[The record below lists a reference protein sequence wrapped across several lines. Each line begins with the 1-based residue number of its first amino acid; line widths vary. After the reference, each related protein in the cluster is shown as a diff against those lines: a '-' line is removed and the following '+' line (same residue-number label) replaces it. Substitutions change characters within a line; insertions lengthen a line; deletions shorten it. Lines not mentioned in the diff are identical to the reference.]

1 MPKTD
6 AFVNMR
12 SIRHWFVL
20 CLFVIAGLCQA
31 ADWPTYQHDYAR
43 SGVARESL
51 ITPFT
56 DGWVHR
62 SRHAPR
68 PAWRGEAKWD
78 GYNKVYDMKSRQIFD
93 YAYHTVIASGLLYYG
108 SSADDKVYCL
118 DAETGKIQWV
128 FFTEGP
134 VRLAPTISENRVYVG
149 SDDGHAY
156 CIDAKQ
162 GSLIWKTRLGP
173 KDYRIPGNA
182 RLISRWPLRTGIVV
196 IGDTAYCAAGM
207 FPSEGVLITA
217 LDARDGKIK
226 WQKKQNDLPAQ
237 GYMLASHTRLYV
249 PAGRN
254 NPVVISR
261 ADGKRIR
268 VVSGQGGTYA
278 LLTGDNL
285 VFGPGKT
292 GTLGFV
298 ESNQSDQLASFKG
311 NHMIVTPQRSFL
323 QSDTDL
329 SALDRARYLE
339 LARERRTLK
348 KNQEKLGKA
357 IKNATNGSER
367 SKLLAEAAQLGL
379 KIDEVQTGMQDCF
392 AWRVASSQPLSMVL
406 AGQTLITGGH
416 NEVAAYHAKD
426 GRQLWRG
433 AANGDVF
440 GLAVAQGRLYAST
453 GRGVIHCFKA
463 KGFGKLFNDVT
474 TKKK

>member
-1 MPKTD
+1 MISP
-6 AFVNMR
+6 
-12 SIRHWFVL
+12 RHFPAI
-20 CLFVIAGLCQA
+20 CLFGLIALGQA

-43 SGVARESL
+43 TGVARESL
-51 ITPFT
+51 LAPFT

-78 GYNKVYDMKSRQIFD
+78 GWNKVYDLKSRQIFD
-93 YAYHTVIASGLLYYG
+93 YAYHPVIADGLLYYG
-108 SSADDKVYCL
+108 SSADDKIYCL
-118 DAETGKIQWV
+118 DAATGEQRWT

-134 VRLAPTISENRVYVG
+134 VRLAPTFAEGRVFVG

-156 CIDAKQ
+156 CLDAKS
-162 GSLIWKTRLGP
+162 GTLIWKTQLGP
-173 KDYRIPGNA
+173 RDYRIPGNS
-182 RLISRWPLRTGIVV
+182 RIISRWPLRTGIVV
-196 IGDTAYCAAGM
+196 IGDLAYCAAGM

-217 LDARDGKIK
+217 IEADTGKIK
-226 WQKKQNDLPAQ
+226 WQQKQTDLPAQ

-254 NPVVISR
+254 NPVVLNR

-298 ESNQSDQLASFKG
+298 ESNQSDQLATFKG
-311 NHMIVTPQRSFL
+311 NHMIVTPSRSFL

-329 SALDRARYLE
+329 SALDRSRYLD
-339 LARERRTLK
+339 LARKRRPLKSRLGKLQDELK
-348 KNQEKLGKA
+348 KVKAGERQRQILKEAGKLGK
-357 IKNATNGSER
+357 
-367 SKLLAEAAQLGL
+367 QL
-379 KIDEVQTGMQDCF
+379 DEVQSAMQECF
-392 AWRVASSQPLSMVL
+392 AWRVPSSQPLSMVL

-416 NEVAAYHAKD
+416 NEVAAYSAKD
-426 GRQLWRG
+426 GSQLWRVRADG
-433 AANGDVF
+433 EVF
-440 GLAVAQGRLYAST
+440 GLAVADGRLYTST
-453 GRGVIHCFKA
+453 SKGVIHCYVA
-463 KGFGKLFNDVT
+463 RRLGK
-474 TKKK
+474 

>member
-1 MPKTD
+1 MISP
-6 AFVNMR
+6 
-12 SIRHWFVL
+12 RHFPAI
-20 CLFVIAGLCQA
+20 CLFGLIALGQA

-43 SGVARESL
+43 TGVARESL
-51 ITPFT
+51 LAPFT

-78 GYNKVYDMKSRQIFD
+78 GWNKVYDLKSRQIFD
-93 YAYHTVIASGLLYYG
+93 YAYHPVIADGLLYYG
-108 SSADDKVYCL
+108 SSADDKIYCL
-118 DAETGKIQWV
+118 DAATGEQRWT

-134 VRLAPTISENRVYVG
+134 VRLAPTIAEGRVFVG

-156 CIDAKQ
+156 CLDAKS
-162 GSLIWKTRLGP
+162 GKLIWKTQLGP
-173 KDYRIPGNA
+173 RDYRIPGNS
-182 RLISRWPLRTGIVV
+182 RIISRWPLRTGIIV
-196 IGDTAYCAAGM
+196 IGDLAYCAAGM

-217 LDARDGKIK
+217 IEADTGKIK
-226 WQKKQNDLPAQ
+226 WQQKQTDLPAQ

-254 NPVVISR
+254 NPVVLNR

-298 ESNQSDQLASFKG
+298 ESNQSDQLATFKG
-311 NHMIVTPQRSFL
+311 NHMIVTPSRSFL

-329 SALDRARYLE
+329 SALDRSRYLD
-339 LARERRTLK
+339 LARKRRPLKSRLGKLQDELK
-348 KNQEKLGKA
+348 KVKAGERQRQILKEAGKLGK
-357 IKNATNGSER
+357 
-367 SKLLAEAAQLGL
+367 QL
-379 KIDEVQTGMQDCF
+379 DDVQSAMQECF
-392 AWRVASSQPLSMVL
+392 AWRVPSSQPLSMVL

-416 NEVAAYHAKD
+416 NEVAAYSAKD
-426 GRQLWRG
+426 GSQLWRARADG
-433 AANGDVF
+433 EVF
-440 GLAVAQGRLYAST
+440 GLAVADGRLYTST
-453 GRGVIHCFKA
+453 SKGVIHCYVA
-463 KGFGKLFNDVT
+463 RLLGK
-474 TKKK
+474 

>member
-1 MPKTD
+1 MISP
-6 AFVNMR
+6 
-12 SIRHWFVL
+12 RHFPAI
-20 CLFVIAGLCQA
+20 CLFGLIALGQA

-43 SGVARESL
+43 TGVARESL
-51 ITPFT
+51 LAPFT

-78 GYNKVYDMKSRQIFD
+78 GWNKVYDLKSRQIFD
-93 YAYHTVIASGLLYYG
+93 YAYHPVIADGLLYYG
-108 SSADDKVYCL
+108 SSADDKIYCL
-118 DAETGKIQWV
+118 DAATGVQRWT

-134 VRLAPTISENRVYVG
+134 VRLAPTIAVGRVFIG

-156 CIDAKQ
+156 CLDAKS
-162 GSLIWKTRLGP
+162 GTLIWKTQLGSR
-173 KDYRIPGNA
+173 DYRIPGNS
-182 RLISRWPLRTGIVV
+182 RIISRWPLRTGIVV
-196 IGDTAYCAAGM
+196 IGDLAYCAAGM

-217 LDARDGKIK
+217 IEADTGKIK
-226 WQKKQNDLPAQ
+226 WQQKQTDLPAQ

-254 NPVVISR
+254 NPVVLNR

-298 ESNQSDQLASFKG
+298 ESNQSDQLATFKG
-311 NHMIVTPQRSFL
+311 NHMIVTPSRSFL

-329 SALDRARYLE
+329 SALDRSRYLD
-339 LARERRTLK
+339 LARKRRPLKSRLGKLQDELK
-348 KNQEKLGKA
+348 KVKAGERQTQILKEAGKLGK
-357 IKNATNGSER
+357 
-367 SKLLAEAAQLGL
+367 QL
-379 KIDEVQTGMQDCF
+379 DEVQSAMQECF
-392 AWRVASSQPLSMVL
+392 AWRVPSSQSLSMVI

-416 NEVAAYHAKD
+416 NEVAAYSAKD
-426 GRQLWRG
+426 GSQLWVG
-433 AANGDVF
+433 VADGEVF
-440 GLAVAQGRLYAST
+440 GLAVADGRLYTST
-453 GRGVIHCFKA
+453 SKGVIHCYVA
-463 KGFGKLFNDVT
+463 RRLGK
-474 TKKK
+474 

>member
-1 MPKTD
+1 MISPRYFS
-6 AFVNMR
+6 AV
-12 SIRHWFVL
+12 
-20 CLFVIAGLCQA
+20 CLFSLVTLGQA

-43 SGVARESL
+43 TGVARESL
-51 ITPFT
+51 LAPFT

-78 GYNKVYDMKSRQIFD
+78 GYNKVYDLKSRQIFD
-93 YAYHTVIASGLLYYG
+93 YAYHPVISDGLLYYG
-108 SSADDKVYCL
+108 SSADDKIYCL
-118 DAETGKIQWV
+118 DAATGEQRWT

-134 VRLAPTISENRVYVG
+134 VRLAPTIADGRVFVG

-156 CIDAKQ
+156 CLDAKS
-162 GSLIWKTRLGP
+162 GTLVWKTQLGP
-173 KDYRIPGNA
+173 RDYRIPGNS
-182 RLISRWPLRTGIVV
+182 RIISRWPLRTGIVV
-196 IGDTAYCAAGM
+196 IDDLAYCAAGM

-217 LDARDGKIK
+217 IEAATGKIK
-226 WQKKQNDLPAQ
+226 WQQKQTDLPAQ

-254 NPVVISR
+254 NPVVLNR

-298 ESNQSDQLASFKG
+298 ESNQSDQLATFKG
-311 NHMIVTPQRSFL
+311 NHMIVTPSRSFL

-329 SALDRARYLE
+329 SALDRSRYLD
-339 LARERRTLK
+339 LARKRRPLKSRLGKLQDELK
-348 KNQEKLGKA
+348 KVKAGERQRQILKEAGKLGK
-357 IKNATNGSER
+357 
-367 SKLLAEAAQLGL
+367 QL
-379 KIDEVQTGMQDCF
+379 DEMQSAMQECF
-392 AWRVASSQPLSMVL
+392 AWRVPSSQPLSIVL

-416 NEVAAYHAKD
+416 NEVAAYSAKD
-426 GRQLWRG
+426 GSQLWQARADG
-433 AANGDVF
+433 EVF
-440 GLAVAQGRLYAST
+440 GLAVADGRLYAST
-453 GRGVIHCFKA
+453 SKGVIHCYVA
-463 KGFGKLFNDVT
+463 RRLGK
-474 TKKK
+474 

>member
-1 MPKTD
+1 M
-6 AFVNMR
+6 FF
-12 SIRHWFVL
+12 IRHIPALW
-20 CLFVIAGLCQA
+20 LFGVAALGQA

-43 SGVARESL
+43 TGVAGESL
-51 ITPFT
+51 LTPFT
-56 DGWVHR
+56 SAWVHR

-93 YAYHTVIASGLLYYG
+93 YAYHPVIADGLLYYG

-118 DAETGKIQWV
+118 DAATGEQRWTV
-128 FFTEGP
+128 FTEGP
-134 VRLAPTISENRVYVG
+134 VRLAPTIAEGRVYVG

-156 CIDAKQ
+156 CLDAKS
-162 GSLIWKTRLGP
+162 GTLIWKTRLGP
-173 KDYRIPGNA
+173 RDYRIPGNA
-182 RLISRWPLRTGIVV
+182 RIISRWPLRTGIVV
-196 IGDTAYCAAGM
+196 IGDLAYCAAGM
-207 FPSEGVLITA
+207 FPTEGVLITA
-217 LDARDGKIK
+217 IEAGTGKIQ
-226 WQKKQNDLPAQ
+226 WQQKQTDLPAQ

-254 NPVVISR
+254 NPVVLNR

-311 NHMIVTPQRSFL
+311 NHMIVTPLRSFL

-329 SALDRARYLE
+329 SALDRSRYLD
-339 LARERRTLK
+339 LARKRRTLK
-348 KNQEKLGKA
+348 KRHEQLEGELKKSKNGTRRVQLLQE
-357 IKNATNGSER
+357 AT
-367 SKLLAEAAQLGL
+367 QLGQQL
-379 KIDEVQTGMQDCF
+379 DQVQDDMQKCF
-392 AWRVASSQPLSMVL
+392 AWRVASTQPLSMVL
-406 AGQTLITGGH
+406 AGRTLITGGH

-426 GRQLWRG
+426 GNRLWQG
-433 AANGDVF
+433 KADGEVF
-440 GLAVAQGRLYAST
+440 GLAVADGRLYAST
-453 GRGVIHCFKA
+453 SRGVIHCFKA
-463 KGFGKLFNDVT
+463 KHLAN
-474 TKKK
+474 

>member
-1 MPKTD
+1 MISPRYFS
-6 AFVNMR
+6 A
-12 SIRHWFVL
+12 I
-20 CLFVIAGLCQA
+20 CLFSLVTLGQA

-43 SGVARESL
+43 TGVARESL
-51 ITPFT
+51 LAPFT

-78 GYNKVYDMKSRQIFD
+78 GWNKVYDLKSRQIFD
-93 YAYHTVIASGLLYYG
+93 YAYHPVIADGLLYYG
-108 SSADDKVYCL
+108 SSADDKIYCL
-118 DAETGKIQWV
+118 DAATGEQRWT

-134 VRLAPTISENRVYVG
+134 VRLAPTIAEGRVFVG

-156 CIDAKQ
+156 CLDAKS
-162 GSLIWKTRLGP
+162 GKLIWKTQLGP
-173 KDYRIPGNA
+173 RDYRIPGNS
-182 RLISRWPLRTGIVV
+182 RIISRWPLRTGIVV
-196 IGDTAYCAAGM
+196 IGDLAYCAAGM

-217 LDARDGKIK
+217 IEADTGKIK
-226 WQKKQNDLPAQ
+226 WQQKQTDLPAQ

-254 NPVVISR
+254 NPVVLNR

-298 ESNQSDQLASFKG
+298 ESNQSDQLATFKG
-311 NHMIVTPQRSFL
+311 NHMIVTPSRSFL

-329 SALDRARYLE
+329 SALDRSRYLD
-339 LARERRTLK
+339 LARKRRPLKSRLGKLQDELK
-348 KNQEKLGKA
+348 KVKAGERQRQILKEAGKLGK
-357 IKNATNGSER
+357 
-367 SKLLAEAAQLGL
+367 QL
-379 KIDEVQTGMQDCF
+379 DEVQSAMQECF
-392 AWRVASSQPLSMVL
+392 AWRVPSSQPLSMVL

-416 NEVAAYHAKD
+416 NEVAAYSAKD
-426 GRQLWRG
+426 GSQLWRAG
-433 AANGDVF
+433 ADGEVF
-440 GLAVAQGRLYAST
+440 GLAVADGRLYTST
-453 GRGVIHCFKA
+453 SKGVIHCYVA
-463 KGFGKLFNDVT
+463 RLLGK
-474 TKKK
+474 

>member
-1 MPKTD
+1 MISP
-6 AFVNMR
+6 
-12 SIRHWFVL
+12 RHFPAI
-20 CLFVIAGLCQA
+20 CLFGLIALGQA

-43 SGVARESL
+43 TGVARESL
-51 ITPFT
+51 LAPFT

-78 GYNKVYDMKSRQIFD
+78 GWNKVYDLKSRQIFD
-93 YAYHTVIASGLLYYG
+93 YAYHPVIADGLLYYG
-108 SSADDKVYCL
+108 SSADDKIYCL
-118 DAETGKIQWV
+118 DAATGEQRWT

-134 VRLAPTISENRVYVG
+134 VRLAPTIAEGRVFVG

-156 CIDAKQ
+156 CLDAKS
-162 GSLIWKTRLGP
+162 GKLIWKTQLGP
-173 KDYRIPGNA
+173 RDYRIPGNS
-182 RLISRWPLRTGIVV
+182 RIISRWPLRTGIIV
-196 IGDTAYCAAGM
+196 IGDLAYCAAGM

-217 LDARDGKIK
+217 IEADNGKIK
-226 WQKKQNDLPAQ
+226 WQQKQTDLPAQ

-254 NPVVISR
+254 NPVVLNR

-298 ESNQSDQLASFKG
+298 ESNQSDQLATFKG
-311 NHMIVTPQRSFL
+311 NHMIVTPSRSFL

-329 SALDRARYLE
+329 SALDRSRYLD
-339 LARERRTLK
+339 LARKRRPLKSRLGKLQDELK
-348 KNQEKLGKA
+348 KVKAGERQRQILKEAGKLGK
-357 IKNATNGSER
+357 
-367 SKLLAEAAQLGL
+367 QL
-379 KIDEVQTGMQDCF
+379 DEVQSAMQECF
-392 AWRVASSQPLSMVL
+392 AWRVPSSQPLSMVL

-416 NEVAAYHAKD
+416 NEVAAYSAKD
-426 GRQLWRG
+426 GSQLWRAG
-433 AANGDVF
+433 ADGEVF
-440 GLAVAQGRLYAST
+440 GLAVADGRLYTST
-453 GRGVIHCFKA
+453 SKGVIHCYVA
-463 KGFGKLFNDVT
+463 RLLGK
-474 TKKK
+474 

>member
-1 MPKTD
+1 MISP
-6 AFVNMR
+6 
-12 SIRHWFVL
+12 RHFPAI
-20 CLFVIAGLCQA
+20 CLFGLIALGQA

-43 SGVARESL
+43 TGVARESL
-51 ITPFT
+51 LAPFT

-78 GYNKVYDMKSRQIFD
+78 GWNKVYDLKSRQIFD
-93 YAYHTVIASGLLYYG
+93 YAYHPVIADGLLYYG
-108 SSADDKVYCL
+108 SSADDKIYCL
-118 DAETGKIQWV
+118 DAATGEQRWT

-134 VRLAPTISENRVYVG
+134 VRLAPTIAEGRVFVG

-156 CIDAKQ
+156 CLDAKS
-162 GSLIWKTRLGP
+162 GKLIWKTQLGP
-173 KDYRIPGNA
+173 RDYRIPGNS
-182 RLISRWPLRTGIVV
+182 RIISRWPLRTGIVV
-196 IGDTAYCAAGM
+196 IGDLAYCAAGM

-217 LDARDGKIK
+217 IEADTGKIK
-226 WQKKQNDLPAQ
+226 WQQKQTDLPAQ

-254 NPVVISR
+254 NPVVLNR

-298 ESNQSDQLASFKG
+298 ESNQSDQLATFKG
-311 NHMIVTPQRSFL
+311 NHMIVTPSRSFL

-329 SALDRARYLE
+329 SALDRSRYLD
-339 LARERRTLK
+339 LARKRRPLKSRLGKLQDELK
-348 KNQEKLGKA
+348 KVKAGEKQRQILKEAGKLGK
-357 IKNATNGSER
+357 
-367 SKLLAEAAQLGL
+367 QL
-379 KIDEVQTGMQDCF
+379 DEVQSAMQECF
-392 AWRVASSQPLSMVL
+392 AWRVPSSQPLSMVL

-416 NEVAAYHAKD
+416 NEVAAYSAKD
-426 GRQLWRG
+426 GSQLWRARAEG
-433 AANGDVF
+433 EVF
-440 GLAVAQGRLYAST
+440 GLAVADGRLYTST
-453 GRGVIHCFKA
+453 SKGVIHCYVA
-463 KGFGKLFNDVT
+463 RLLGK
-474 TKKK
+474 

>member
-1 MPKTD
+1 MISP
-6 AFVNMR
+6 
-12 SIRHWFVL
+12 RHFPAI
-20 CLFVIAGLCQA
+20 CLFGLIALGQA

-43 SGVARESL
+43 TGVARESL
-51 ITPFT
+51 LAPFT

-78 GYNKVYDMKSRQIFD
+78 GWNKVYDMKSRQIFD
-93 YAYHTVIASGLLYYG
+93 YAYHPVIADGLLYYG
-108 SSADDKVYCL
+108 SSADDKIYCL
-118 DAETGKIQWV
+118 DAATGEQRWT

-134 VRLAPTISENRVYVG
+134 VRLAPTIAEGRVFVG

-156 CIDAKQ
+156 CLDAKS
-162 GSLIWKTRLGP
+162 GKLIWKTQLGP
-173 KDYRIPGNA
+173 RDYRIPGNS
-182 RLISRWPLRTGIVV
+182 RIISRWPLRTGIVV
-196 IGDTAYCAAGM
+196 IGDLAYCAAGM

-217 LDARDGKIK
+217 IEADTGKIK
-226 WQKKQNDLPAQ
+226 WQQKQTDLPAQ

-254 NPVVISR
+254 NPVVLNR

-298 ESNQSDQLASFKG
+298 ESNQSDQLATFKG
-311 NHMIVTPQRSFL
+311 NHMIVTPSRSFL

-329 SALDRARYLE
+329 SALDRSRYLD
-339 LARERRTLK
+339 LARKRRPLKSRLGKLQDELK
-348 KNQEKLGKA
+348 KVKAGERQRQILKEAGKLGK
-357 IKNATNGSER
+357 
-367 SKLLAEAAQLGL
+367 QL
-379 KIDEVQTGMQDCF
+379 DEVQSAMQECF
-392 AWRVASSQPLSMVL
+392 AWRVPSSQPLSMVL

-416 NEVAAYHAKD
+416 NEVAAYSAKD
-426 GRQLWRG
+426 GSQLWRARADG
-433 AANGDVF
+433 EVF
-440 GLAVAQGRLYAST
+440 GLAVADGRLYTST
-453 GRGVIHCFKA
+453 SKGVIHCYVA
-463 KGFGKLFNDVT
+463 RRLGK
-474 TKKK
+474 

>member
-1 MPKTD
+1 M
-6 AFVNMR
+6 FF
-12 SIRHWFVL
+12 IRHIPALW
-20 CLFVIAGLCQA
+20 LFGVAALGQA

-43 SGVARESL
+43 TGVAGESL
-51 ITPFT
+51 LTPFT
-56 DGWVHR
+56 SAWVHR

-93 YAYHTVIASGLLYYG
+93 YAYHPVIADGLLYYG

-118 DAETGKIQWV
+118 DAATGEQRWTV
-128 FFTEGP
+128 FTEGP
-134 VRLAPTISENRVYVG
+134 VRLAPTIAEGRVYVG

-156 CIDAKQ
+156 CLDAKS
-162 GSLIWKTRLGP
+162 GTLIWKTRLGP
-173 KDYRIPGNA
+173 RDYRIPGNA
-182 RLISRWPLRTGIVV
+182 RIISRWPLRTGIVV
-196 IGDTAYCAAGM
+196 IGDLAYCAAGM
-207 FPSEGVLITA
+207 FPTEGVLITA
-217 LDARDGKIK
+217 IEAGTGKIQ
-226 WQKKQNDLPAQ
+226 WQQKQTDLPAQ

-254 NPVVISR
+254 NPVVLNR

-311 NHMIVTPQRSFL
+311 NHMIVTPLRSFL

-329 SALDRARYLE
+329 SALDRSRYLD
-339 LARERRTLK
+339 LARKRRTLK
-348 KNQEKLGKA
+348 KRHEQLEGELKKSKNGTRRVQLLQE
-357 IKNATNGSER
+357 AT
-367 SKLLAEAAQLGL
+367 QLGQQL
-379 KIDEVQTGMQDCF
+379 DQVQDDMQKCF
-392 AWRVASSQPLSMVL
+392 AWRVASTQPLSMVL

-426 GRQLWRG
+426 GNRLWQG
-433 AANGDVF
+433 KADGEVF
-440 GLAVAQGRLYAST
+440 GLAVADGRLYAST
-453 GRGVIHCFKA
+453 SKGVILCLKA
-463 KGFGKLFNDVT
+463 KHLAN
-474 TKKK
+474 

>member
-1 MPKTD
+1 MNSPRYFS
-6 AFVNMR
+6 A
-12 SIRHWFVL
+12 I
-20 CLFVIAGLCQA
+20 CLFSLVTLGQA

-43 SGVARESL
+43 TGVARESL
-51 ITPFT
+51 LAPFT

-78 GYNKVYDMKSRQIFD
+78 GYNKVYDLKSRQIFD
-93 YAYHTVIASGLLYYG
+93 YAYHPVIADGLLYYG
-108 SSADDKVYCL
+108 SSADDKIYCL
-118 DAETGKIQWV
+118 DATTGEQRWT

-134 VRLAPTISENRVYVG
+134 VRLAPTIAEGRVFVG

-156 CIDAKQ
+156 CLDAKS
-162 GSLIWKTRLGP
+162 GTLVWKTQLGLR
-173 KDYRIPGNA
+173 DYRIPGNS
-182 RLISRWPLRTGIVV
+182 RIISRWPLRTGIVV
-196 IGDTAYCAAGM
+196 IGDLAYCAAGM

-217 LDARDGKIK
+217 IEADTGKIK
-226 WQKKQNDLPAQ
+226 WQQKQTDLPAQ

-254 NPVVISR
+254 NPVVLNR

-298 ESNQSDQLASFKG
+298 ESNQSDQLATFKG
-311 NHMIVTPQRSFL
+311 NHMIVTPSRSFL

-329 SALDRARYLE
+329 SALDRSRYLD
-339 LARERRTLK
+339 LARKRRPLKSRLGKLQDELK
-348 KNQEKLGKA
+348 KVKAGERQRQILKEAGKLGK
-357 IKNATNGSER
+357 
-367 SKLLAEAAQLGL
+367 QL
-379 KIDEVQTGMQDCF
+379 DEVQSAMQECF
-392 AWRVASSQPLSMVL
+392 AWRVPSSQPLSMVL

-416 NEVAAYHAKD
+416 NEVAAYSAKD
-426 GRQLWRG
+426 GSQLWRARADG
-433 AANGDVF
+433 EVF
-440 GLAVAQGRLYAST
+440 GLAVADGRLYTST
-453 GRGVIHCFKA
+453 SKGVIHCYVA
-463 KGFGKLFNDVT
+463 RRLGK
-474 TKKK
+474 

>member
-1 MPKTD
+1 MISPRYFS
-6 AFVNMR
+6 A
-12 SIRHWFVL
+12 I
-20 CLFVIAGLCQA
+20 CLFSLVTLGQA

-43 SGVARESL
+43 TGVARESL
-51 ITPFT
+51 LAPFT

-78 GYNKVYDMKSRQIFD
+78 GWNKVYDLKSRQIFD
-93 YAYHTVIASGLLYYG
+93 YAYHPVIADGLLYYG
-108 SSADDKVYCL
+108 SSADDKIYCL
-118 DAETGKIQWV
+118 DAATGEQRWT

-134 VRLAPTISENRVYVG
+134 VRLAPTIAEARVFVG

-156 CIDAKQ
+156 CLDAKS
-162 GSLIWKTRLGP
+162 GKLIWKTQLGP
-173 KDYRIPGNA
+173 RDYRIPGNS
-182 RLISRWPLRTGIVV
+182 RIISRWPLRTGIVV
-196 IGDTAYCAAGM
+196 IGDLAYCAAGM

-217 LDARDGKIK
+217 IEADTGKIK
-226 WQKKQNDLPAQ
+226 WQQKQTDLPAQ

-254 NPVVISR
+254 NPVVLNR

-298 ESNQSDQLASFKG
+298 ESNQSDQLATFKG
-311 NHMIVTPQRSFL
+311 NHMIVTPSRSFL

-329 SALDRARYLE
+329 SALDRSRYLD
-339 LARERRTLK
+339 LARKRRPLKSRLGKLQDELK
-348 KNQEKLGKA
+348 KVKAGERQRQILKEAGKLGK
-357 IKNATNGSER
+357 
-367 SKLLAEAAQLGL
+367 QL
-379 KIDEVQTGMQDCF
+379 DEVQSAMQECF
-392 AWRVASSQPLSMVL
+392 AWRVPSSQPLSMVL

-416 NEVAAYHAKD
+416 NEVAAYSAKD
-426 GRQLWRG
+426 GSQLWRARADG
-433 AANGDVF
+433 EVF
-440 GLAVAQGRLYAST
+440 GLAVADGRLYAST
-453 GRGVIHCFKA
+453 SKGVIHCYVA
-463 KGFGKLFNDVT
+463 RRLGK
-474 TKKK
+474 

>member
-1 MPKTD
+1 MISP
-6 AFVNMR
+6 
-12 SIRHWFVL
+12 RHFPAI
-20 CLFVIAGLCQA
+20 CLFSLVTLGQA

-43 SGVARESL
+43 TGVARESL
-51 ITPFT
+51 LAPFT

-78 GYNKVYDMKSRQIFD
+78 GWNKVYDLKSRQIFD
-93 YAYHTVIASGLLYYG
+93 YAYHPVIADGLLYYG
-108 SSADDKVYCL
+108 SSADDKIYCL
-118 DAETGKIQWV
+118 DAATGEQRWT

-134 VRLAPTISENRVYVG
+134 VRLAPTIAEGRVFVG

-156 CIDAKQ
+156 CLDAKS
-162 GSLIWKTRLGP
+162 GKLIWKTQLGP
-173 KDYRIPGNA
+173 RDYRIPGNS
-182 RLISRWPLRTGIVV
+182 RIISRWPLRTGIVV
-196 IGDTAYCAAGM
+196 IGDLAYCAAGM

-217 LDARDGKIK
+217 IEADTGKIK
-226 WQKKQNDLPAQ
+226 WQQKQTDLPAQ

-254 NPVVISR
+254 NPVVLNR

-298 ESNQSDQLASFKG
+298 ESNQSDQLATFKG
-311 NHMIVTPQRSFL
+311 NHMIVTPSRSFL

-329 SALDRARYLE
+329 SALDRSRYLD
-339 LARERRTLK
+339 LARKRRPLKSRLGKLQDELK
-348 KNQEKLGKA
+348 KVKAGERQRQILKEAGKLGK
-357 IKNATNGSER
+357 
-367 SKLLAEAAQLGL
+367 QL
-379 KIDEVQTGMQDCF
+379 DEVQSAMQECF
-392 AWRVASSQPLSMVL
+392 AWRVPSSQPLSMVL

-416 NEVAAYHAKD
+416 NEVAAYSAKD
-426 GRQLWRG
+426 GSQLWRVRADG
-433 AANGDVF
+433 EVF
-440 GLAVAQGRLYAST
+440 GLAVADGRLYTST
-453 GRGVIHCFKA
+453 SKGVIHCYVA
-463 KGFGKLFNDVT
+463 RLLGK
-474 TKKK
+474 

>member
-1 MPKTD
+1 MISP
-6 AFVNMR
+6 
-12 SIRHWFVL
+12 RHFQAI
-20 CLFVIAGLCQA
+20 CLFSLVTLGQA

-43 SGVARESL
+43 TGVARESL
-51 ITPFT
+51 LAPFT

-78 GYNKVYDMKSRQIFD
+78 GWNKVYDLKSRQIFD
-93 YAYHTVIASGLLYYG
+93 YAYHPVIADGLLYYG
-108 SSADDKVYCL
+108 SSADDKIYCL
-118 DAETGKIQWV
+118 DAATGEQRWT

-134 VRLAPTISENRVYVG
+134 VRLAPTIAEGRVFVG

-156 CIDAKQ
+156 CLDAKS
-162 GSLIWKTRLGP
+162 GKLIWKTQLGP
-173 KDYRIPGNA
+173 RDYRIPGNS
-182 RLISRWPLRTGIVV
+182 RIISRWPLRTGIVV
-196 IGDTAYCAAGM
+196 IGDLAYCAAGM

-217 LDARDGKIK
+217 IEADTGKIK
-226 WQKKQNDLPAQ
+226 WQQKQTDLPAQ

-254 NPVVISR
+254 NPVVLNR

-298 ESNQSDQLASFKG
+298 ESNQSDQLATFKG
-311 NHMIVTPQRSFL
+311 NHMIVTPSRSFL

-329 SALDRARYLE
+329 SALDRSRYLD
-339 LARERRTLK
+339 LARKRRPLKSRLGKLQDELK
-348 KNQEKLGKA
+348 KVKAGERQRQILKEAGKLGK
-357 IKNATNGSER
+357 
-367 SKLLAEAAQLGL
+367 QL
-379 KIDEVQTGMQDCF
+379 DEVQSAMQECF
-392 AWRVASSQPLSMVL
+392 AWRVPSSQPLSMVL

-416 NEVAAYHAKD
+416 NEVAAYSAKD
-426 GRQLWRG
+426 GSQLWRARADG
-433 AANGDVF
+433 EVF
-440 GLAVAQGRLYAST
+440 GLAVADGRLYTST
-453 GRGVIHCFKA
+453 SKGVIHCYVA
-463 KGFGKLFNDVT
+463 RRLGK
-474 TKKK
+474 

>member
-1 MPKTD
+1 MISP
-6 AFVNMR
+6 
-12 SIRHWFVL
+12 RHFPAI
-20 CLFVIAGLCQA
+20 CLFGLIALGQA

-43 SGVARESL
+43 TGVARESL
-51 ITPFT
+51 LAPFT

-78 GYNKVYDMKSRQIFD
+78 GWNKVYDLKSRQIFD
-93 YAYHTVIASGLLYYG
+93 YAYHPVIADGRLYYG
-108 SSADDKVYCL
+108 SSADDKIYCL
-118 DAETGKIQWV
+118 DAATGEQRWT

-134 VRLAPTISENRVYVG
+134 VRLAPTIAEGRVFVG

-156 CIDAKQ
+156 CLDAKS
-162 GSLIWKTRLGP
+162 GKLIWKTQLGP
-173 KDYRIPGNA
+173 RDYRIPGNS
-182 RLISRWPLRTGIVV
+182 RIISRWPLRTGIVV
-196 IGDTAYCAAGM
+196 IGDLAYCAAGM

-217 LDARDGKIK
+217 IEADTGKIK
-226 WQKKQNDLPAQ
+226 WQQKQTDLPAQ

-254 NPVVISR
+254 NPVVLNR

-298 ESNQSDQLASFKG
+298 ESNQSDQLATFKG
-311 NHMIVTPQRSFL
+311 NHMIVTPSRSFL

-329 SALDRARYLE
+329 SALDRSRYLD
-339 LARERRTLK
+339 LARKRRPLKSRLGKLQDELK
-348 KNQEKLGKA
+348 KVKAGERQRQILKEAGKLGK
-357 IKNATNGSER
+357 
-367 SKLLAEAAQLGL
+367 QL
-379 KIDEVQTGMQDCF
+379 DDVQSAMQECF
-392 AWRVASSQPLSMVL
+392 AWRVPSSQPLSMVL

-416 NEVAAYHAKD
+416 NEVAAYSAKD
-426 GRQLWRG
+426 GSQLWRARADG
-433 AANGDVF
+433 EVF
-440 GLAVAQGRLYAST
+440 GLAVADGRLYTST
-453 GRGVIHCFKA
+453 SKGVIHCYVA
-463 KGFGKLFNDVT
+463 RRLGK
-474 TKKK
+474 

>member
-1 MPKTD
+1 MISP
-6 AFVNMR
+6 
-12 SIRHWFVL
+12 RHFPAI
-20 CLFVIAGLCQA
+20 CLFGLIALGQA

-43 SGVARESL
+43 TGVARESL
-51 ITPFT
+51 LAPFT

-78 GYNKVYDMKSRQIFD
+78 GWNKVYDLKSRQIFD
-93 YAYHTVIASGLLYYG
+93 YAYHPVIADGLLYYG
-108 SSADDKVYCL
+108 SSADDKIYCL
-118 DAETGKIQWV
+118 DAATGEQRWT

-134 VRLAPTISENRVYVG
+134 VRLAPTIAEARVFVG

-156 CIDAKQ
+156 CLDAKS
-162 GSLIWKTRLGP
+162 GKLIWKTQLGP
-173 KDYRIPGNA
+173 RDYRIPGNS
-182 RLISRWPLRTGIVV
+182 RIISRWPLRTGIIV
-196 IGDTAYCAAGM
+196 IGDLAYCAAGM

-217 LDARDGKIK
+217 IEADTGKIK
-226 WQKKQNDLPAQ
+226 WQQKQTDLPAQ

-254 NPVVISR
+254 NPVVLNR

-298 ESNQSDQLASFKG
+298 ESNQSDQLATFKG
-311 NHMIVTPQRSFL
+311 NHMIVTPSRSFL

-329 SALDRARYLE
+329 SALDRSRYLD
-339 LARERRTLK
+339 LARKRRPLKSRLGKLQDELK
-348 KNQEKLGKA
+348 KVKAGERQRQILKEAGKLGK
-357 IKNATNGSER
+357 
-367 SKLLAEAAQLGL
+367 QL
-379 KIDEVQTGMQDCF
+379 DEVQSAMQECF
-392 AWRVASSQPLSMVL
+392 AWRVPSSQPLSMVL

-416 NEVAAYHAKD
+416 NEVAAYSAKD
-426 GRQLWRG
+426 GSQLWRARADG
-433 AANGDVF
+433 EVF
-440 GLAVAQGRLYAST
+440 GLAVADGRLYAST
-453 GRGVIHCFKA
+453 SKGVIHCYVA
-463 KGFGKLFNDVT
+463 RRLGK
-474 TKKK
+474 

>member
-1 MPKTD
+1 MISP
-6 AFVNMR
+6 
-12 SIRHWFVL
+12 RHFPAI
-20 CLFVIAGLCQA
+20 CLFGLIAIGQA

-43 SGVARESL
+43 TGVARESL
-51 ITPFT
+51 LAPFT

-78 GYNKVYDMKSRQIFD
+78 GWNKVYDLKSRQIFD
-93 YAYHTVIASGLLYYG
+93 YAYHPVIADGLLYYG
-108 SSADDKVYCL
+108 SSADDKIYCL
-118 DAETGKIQWV
+118 DAATGEQRWT

-134 VRLAPTISENRVYVG
+134 VRLAPTIAEGRVFVG

-156 CIDAKQ
+156 CLDAKS
-162 GSLIWKTRLGP
+162 GKLIWKTQLGP
-173 KDYRIPGNA
+173 RDYRIPGNS
-182 RLISRWPLRTGIVV
+182 RIISRWPLRTGIVV
-196 IGDTAYCAAGM
+196 IGDLAYCAAGM

-217 LDARDGKIK
+217 IEADTGKIK
-226 WQKKQNDLPAQ
+226 WQQKQTDLPAQ

-254 NPVVISR
+254 NPVVLNR

-298 ESNQSDQLASFKG
+298 ESNQSDQLATFKG
-311 NHMIVTPQRSFL
+311 NHMIVTPSRSFL

-329 SALDRARYLE
+329 SALDRSRYLD
-339 LARERRTLK
+339 LARKRRPLKSRLGKLQDELK
-348 KNQEKLGKA
+348 KVKAGERQRQILKEAGKLGK
-357 IKNATNGSER
+357 
-367 SKLLAEAAQLGL
+367 QL
-379 KIDEVQTGMQDCF
+379 DEVQSAMQECF
-392 AWRVASSQPLSMVL
+392 AWRVPSSQPLSMVL

-416 NEVAAYHAKD
+416 NEVAAYSAKD
-426 GRQLWRG
+426 GSQLWRARADG
-433 AANGDVF
+433 EVF
-440 GLAVAQGRLYAST
+440 GLAVADGRLYTST
-453 GRGVIHCFKA
+453 SKGVIHCYVA
-463 KGFGKLFNDVT
+463 RRLGK
-474 TKKK
+474 

>member
-1 MPKTD
+1 MNSSRYFS
-6 AFVNMR
+6 A
-12 SIRHWFVL
+12 I
-20 CLFVIAGLCQA
+20 CLFSLVTLGQA

-43 SGVARESL
+43 TGVARESL
-51 ITPFT
+51 LAPFT

-78 GYNKVYDMKSRQIFD
+78 GYNKVYDLKSRQIFD
-93 YAYHTVIASGLLYYG
+93 YAYHPVIADGLLYYG
-108 SSADDKVYCL
+108 SSADDKIYCL
-118 DAETGKIQWV
+118 DATTGEQRWT

-134 VRLAPTISENRVYVG
+134 VRLAPTIAGGRLFVG

-156 CIDAKQ
+156 CLDAKS
-162 GSLIWKTRLGP
+162 GKLIWKKQLGP
-173 KDYRIPGNA
+173 KDYRIPGNS
-182 RLISRWPLRTGIVV
+182 RIISRWPLRTGIVV
-196 IGDTAYCAAGM
+196 IGDLAYCAAGM

-217 LDARDGKIK
+217 IEADTGKIK
-226 WQKKQNDLPAQ
+226 WQQKQTDLPAQ

-254 NPVVISR
+254 NPVVLNR

-298 ESNQSDQLASFKG
+298 ESNQSDQLATFKG
-311 NHMIVTPQRSFL
+311 NHMIVTPSRSFL

-329 SALDRARYLE
+329 SALDRSRYLD
-339 LARERRTLK
+339 LARKRRPLKSRLGKLQDELK
-348 KNQEKLGKA
+348 KVKAGERQRQILKEAGKLGK
-357 IKNATNGSER
+357 
-367 SKLLAEAAQLGL
+367 QL
-379 KIDEVQTGMQDCF
+379 DEVQSAMQECF
-392 AWRVASSQPLSMVL
+392 AWRVPSSQPLSMVL

-416 NEVAAYHAKD
+416 NEVAAYSAKD
-426 GRQLWRG
+426 GSQLWRARADG
-433 AANGDVF
+433 EVF
-440 GLAVAQGRLYAST
+440 GLAVADGRLYTST
-453 GRGVIHCFKA
+453 SKGVIHCYVA
-463 KGFGKLFNDVT
+463 RRLGK
-474 TKKK
+474 

>member
-1 MPKTD
+1 MISP
-6 AFVNMR
+6 
-12 SIRHWFVL
+12 RHFPAI
-20 CLFVIAGLCQA
+20 CLFGLIALGQA

-43 SGVARESL
+43 TGVARESL
-51 ITPFT
+51 LAPFT

-78 GYNKVYDMKSRQIFD
+78 GWNKVYDLKSRQIFD
-93 YAYHTVIASGLLYYG
+93 YAYHPVIADGLLYYG
-108 SSADDKVYCL
+108 SSADDKIYCL
-118 DAETGKIQWV
+118 DAATGEQRWT

-134 VRLAPTISENRVYVG
+134 VRLAPTIAEGHVFVG

-156 CIDAKQ
+156 CLDAKS
-162 GSLIWKTRLGP
+162 GKLIWKTQLGP
-173 KDYRIPGNA
+173 RDYRIPGNS
-182 RLISRWPLRTGIVV
+182 RIISRWPLRTGIIV
-196 IGDTAYCAAGM
+196 IGDLAYCAAGM

-217 LDARDGKIK
+217 IEADTGKIK
-226 WQKKQNDLPAQ
+226 WQQKQTDLPAQ

-254 NPVVISR
+254 NPVVLNR

-298 ESNQSDQLASFKG
+298 ESNQSDQLATFKG
-311 NHMIVTPQRSFL
+311 NHMIVTPSRSFL

-329 SALDRARYLE
+329 SALDRSRYLD
-339 LARERRTLK
+339 LARKRRPLKSRLGKLQDELK
-348 KNQEKLGKA
+348 KVKAGERQRQILKEAGKLGK
-357 IKNATNGSER
+357 
-367 SKLLAEAAQLGL
+367 QL
-379 KIDEVQTGMQDCF
+379 DEVQSAMQECF
-392 AWRVASSQPLSMVL
+392 AWRVPSSQPLSMVL

-416 NEVAAYHAKD
+416 NEVAAYSAKD
-426 GRQLWRG
+426 GSQLWQARADG
-433 AANGDVF
+433 EVF
-440 GLAVAQGRLYAST
+440 GLAVADGRLYAST
-453 GRGVIHCFKA
+453 SKGVIHCYVA
-463 KGFGKLFNDVT
+463 RRLGK
-474 TKKK
+474 

>member
-1 MPKTD
+1 MISP
-6 AFVNMR
+6 
-12 SIRHWFVL
+12 RHFQAI
-20 CLFVIAGLCQA
+20 CLFSLVTLGQA

-43 SGVARESL
+43 TGVARESL
-51 ITPFT
+51 LAPFT

-78 GYNKVYDMKSRQIFD
+78 GWNKVYDLKSRQIFD
-93 YAYHTVIASGLLYYG
+93 YAYHPVIADGLLYYG
-108 SSADDKVYCL
+108 SSADDKIYCL
-118 DAETGKIQWV
+118 DAATGEQRWT

-134 VRLAPTISENRVYVG
+134 VRLAPTIAEGRVFVG

-156 CIDAKQ
+156 CLDAKS
-162 GSLIWKTRLGP
+162 GKLIWKTQLGP
-173 KDYRIPGNA
+173 RDYRIPGNS
-182 RLISRWPLRTGIVV
+182 RIISRWPLRTGIVV
-196 IGDTAYCAAGM
+196 IGDLAYCAAGM

-217 LDARDGKIK
+217 IEADTGKIK
-226 WQKKQNDLPAQ
+226 WQQKQTDLPAQ

-254 NPVVISR
+254 NPVVLNR

-298 ESNQSDQLASFKG
+298 ESNQSDQLATFKG
-311 NHMIVTPQRSFL
+311 NHMIVTPSRSFL

-329 SALDRARYLE
+329 SALDRSRYLD
-339 LARERRTLK
+339 LARKRRPLKSRLGKLQDELK
-348 KNQEKLGKA
+348 KVKAGERQRQILKEAGKLGK
-357 IKNATNGSER
+357 
-367 SKLLAEAAQLGL
+367 QL
-379 KIDEVQTGMQDCF
+379 DEVQSAMQECF
-392 AWRVASSQPLSMVL
+392 AWRVPSSQPLSMVL

-416 NEVAAYHAKD
+416 NEVAAYSAKD
-426 GRQLWRG
+426 GSQLWRARADG
-433 AANGDVF
+433 EVF
-440 GLAVAQGRLYAST
+440 GLAVADGRLYTST
-453 GRGVIHCFKA
+453 SKGVIHCYVA
-463 KGFGKLFNDVT
+463 RLLGK
-474 TKKK
+474 

>member
-1 MPKTD
+1 MISP
-6 AFVNMR
+6 
-12 SIRHWFVL
+12 RHFPAI
-20 CLFVIAGLCQA
+20 CLFGLIALGQA

-43 SGVARESL
+43 TGVARESL
-51 ITPFT
+51 LAPFT

-78 GYNKVYDMKSRQIFD
+78 GWNKVYDLKSRQIFD
-93 YAYHTVIASGLLYYG
+93 FAYHPVIADGLLYYG
-108 SSADDKVYCL
+108 SSADDKIYCL
-118 DAETGKIQWV
+118 DAATGEQRWT

-134 VRLAPTISENRVYVG
+134 VRLAPTIAEGRVFVG

-156 CIDAKQ
+156 CLDAKS
-162 GSLIWKTRLGP
+162 GKLIWKTQLGP
-173 KDYRIPGNA
+173 RDYRIPGNS
-182 RLISRWPLRTGIVV
+182 RIISRWPLRTGIVV
-196 IGDTAYCAAGM
+196 IGDLAYCAAGM

-217 LDARDGKIK
+217 IEADTGKIK
-226 WQKKQNDLPAQ
+226 WQQKQTDLPAQ

-254 NPVVISR
+254 NPVVLNR

-298 ESNQSDQLASFKG
+298 ESNQSDQLATFKG
-311 NHMIVTPQRSFL
+311 NHMIVTPSRSFL

-329 SALDRARYLE
+329 SALDRSRYLD
-339 LARERRTLK
+339 LARKRRPLKSRLGKLQDELK
-348 KNQEKLGKA
+348 KVKAGERQRQILKEAGKLGK
-357 IKNATNGSER
+357 
-367 SKLLAEAAQLGL
+367 QL
-379 KIDEVQTGMQDCF
+379 DEVQSAMQECF
-392 AWRVASSQPLSMVL
+392 AWRVPSSQPLSMVL

-416 NEVAAYHAKD
+416 NEVAAYSAKD
-426 GRQLWRG
+426 GSQLWRARADG
-433 AANGDVF
+433 EVF
-440 GLAVAQGRLYAST
+440 GLAVADGRLYAST
-453 GRGVIHCFKA
+453 SKGVIHCYVA
-463 KGFGKLFNDVT
+463 RRLGK
-474 TKKK
+474 

>member
-1 MPKTD
+1 MISPRYFS
-6 AFVNMR
+6 AV
-12 SIRHWFVL
+12 
-20 CLFVIAGLCQA
+20 CLFSLVTLGQA

-43 SGVARESL
+43 TGVARESL
-51 ITPFT
+51 LAPFT

-78 GYNKVYDMKSRQIFD
+78 GWNKVYDLKSRQIFD
-93 YAYHTVIASGLLYYG
+93 YAYHPVIADGLLYYG
-108 SSADDKVYCL
+108 SSADDKIYCL
-118 DAETGKIQWV
+118 DAATGEQRWT

-134 VRLAPTISENRVYVG
+134 VRLAPTIADGRVFVG

-156 CIDAKQ
+156 CLDAKS
-162 GSLIWKTRLGP
+162 GKLIWKTQLGP
-173 KDYRIPGNA
+173 RDYRIPGNS
-182 RLISRWPLRTGIVV
+182 RIISRWPLRTGIIV
-196 IGDTAYCAAGM
+196 IGDLAYCAAGM

-217 LDARDGKIK
+217 IEADNGKIK
-226 WQKKQNDLPAQ
+226 WQQKQTDLPAQ

-254 NPVVISR
+254 NPVVLNR

-298 ESNQSDQLASFKG
+298 ESNQSDQLATFKG
-311 NHMIVTPQRSFL
+311 NHMIVTPSRSFL

-329 SALDRARYLE
+329 SALDRSRYLD
-339 LARERRTLK
+339 LARKRRPLKSRLGKLQDELK
-348 KNQEKLGKA
+348 KVKAGERQSQILKEAGKLGK
-357 IKNATNGSER
+357 
-367 SKLLAEAAQLGL
+367 QL
-379 KIDEVQTGMQDCF
+379 DEMQSAMQECF
-392 AWRVASSQPLSMVL
+392 AWRVPSSQPLSIVL

-416 NEVAAYHAKD
+416 NEVAAYSAKD
-426 GRQLWRG
+426 GSQLWQAKADG
-433 AANGDVF
+433 EVF
-440 GLAVAQGRLYAST
+440 GLAVADGRLYAST
-453 GRGVIHCFKA
+453 SKGVIHCYVA
-463 KGFGKLFNDVT
+463 RRLGK
-474 TKKK
+474 

>member
-1 MPKTD
+1 MISPRYFS
-6 AFVNMR
+6 A
-12 SIRHWFVL
+12 I
-20 CLFVIAGLCQA
+20 CLFSLVTLGQA

-43 SGVARESL
+43 TGVARESL
-51 ITPFT
+51 LAPFT

-78 GYNKVYDMKSRQIFD
+78 GWNKVYDLKSRQIFD
-93 YAYHTVIASGLLYYG
+93 YAYHPVIADGLLYYG
-108 SSADDKVYCL
+108 SSADDKIYCL
-118 DAETGKIQWV
+118 DAATGEQRWT

-134 VRLAPTISENRVYVG
+134 VRLAPTIAEERVFVG

-156 CIDAKQ
+156 CLDAKS
-162 GSLIWKTRLGP
+162 GKLIWKTQLGP
-173 KDYRIPGNA
+173 RDYRIPGNS
-182 RLISRWPLRTGIVV
+182 RIISRWPLRTGIVV
-196 IGDTAYCAAGM
+196 IGDLAYCAAGM

-217 LDARDGKIK
+217 IEADTGKIK
-226 WQKKQNDLPAQ
+226 WQQKQTDLPAQ

-254 NPVVISR
+254 NPVVLNR

-298 ESNQSDQLASFKG
+298 ESNQSDQLATFKG
-311 NHMIVTPQRSFL
+311 NHMIVTPSRSFL

-329 SALDRARYLE
+329 SALDRSRYLD
-339 LARERRTLK
+339 LARKRRPLKSRLGKLQDELK
-348 KNQEKLGKA
+348 KVKAGERQRQILKEAGKLGK
-357 IKNATNGSER
+357 
-367 SKLLAEAAQLGL
+367 QL
-379 KIDEVQTGMQDCF
+379 DEVQSAMQECF
-392 AWRVASSQPLSMVL
+392 AWRVPSSQPLSMVL

-416 NEVAAYHAKD
+416 NEVAAYSAKD
-426 GRQLWRG
+426 GSQLWRARADG
-433 AANGDVF
+433 EVF
-440 GLAVAQGRLYAST
+440 GLAVADGRLYTST
-453 GRGVIHCFKA
+453 SKGVIHCYVA
-463 KGFGKLFNDVT
+463 RLLGK
-474 TKKK
+474 

>member
-1 MPKTD
+1 MISP
-6 AFVNMR
+6 
-12 SIRHWFVL
+12 RHFPAI
-20 CLFVIAGLCQA
+20 CLFGLIALGQA

-43 SGVARESL
+43 TGVARESL
-51 ITPFT
+51 LAPFT

-78 GYNKVYDMKSRQIFD
+78 GWNKVYDLKSRQIFD
-93 YAYHTVIASGLLYYG
+93 YAYHPVIADGRLYYG
-108 SSADDKVYCL
+108 SSADDKIYCL
-118 DAETGKIQWV
+118 DAATGEQRWT

-134 VRLAPTISENRVYVG
+134 VRLAPTIAEGRVFVG

-156 CIDAKQ
+156 CLDAKS
-162 GSLIWKTRLGP
+162 GKLIWKTQLGP
-173 KDYRIPGNA
+173 RDYRIPGNS
-182 RLISRWPLRTGIVV
+182 RIISRWPLRTGIVV
-196 IGDTAYCAAGM
+196 IGDLAYCAAGM

-217 LDARDGKIK
+217 IEADTGKIK
-226 WQKKQNDLPAQ
+226 WQQKQTDLPAQ

-254 NPVVISR
+254 NPVVLNR

-298 ESNQSDQLASFKG
+298 ESNQSDQLATFKG
-311 NHMIVTPQRSFL
+311 NHMIVTPSRSFL

-329 SALDRARYLE
+329 SALDRSRYLD
-339 LARERRTLK
+339 LARKRRPLKSRLGKLQDELK
-348 KNQEKLGKA
+348 KVKAGERQRQILKEAGKLGK
-357 IKNATNGSER
+357 
-367 SKLLAEAAQLGL
+367 QL
-379 KIDEVQTGMQDCF
+379 DDVQSAMQECF
-392 AWRVASSQPLSMVL
+392 AWRVPSSQPLSMVL

-416 NEVAAYHAKD
+416 NEVAAYSAKD
-426 GRQLWRG
+426 GSQLWRARAEG
-433 AANGDVF
+433 EVF
-440 GLAVAQGRLYAST
+440 GLAVADGRLYTST
-453 GRGVIHCFKA
+453 SKGVIHCYVA
-463 KGFGKLFNDVT
+463 RLLGK
-474 TKKK
+474 

>member
-1 MPKTD
+1 MISP
-6 AFVNMR
+6 
-12 SIRHWFVL
+12 RHFPAI
-20 CLFVIAGLCQA
+20 CLFGLIALGQA

-43 SGVARESL
+43 TGVARESL
-51 ITPFT
+51 LAPFT

-78 GYNKVYDMKSRQIFD
+78 GWNKVYDLKSRQIFD
-93 YAYHTVIASGLLYYG
+93 YAYHPVIADGLLYYG
-108 SSADDKVYCL
+108 SSADDKIYCL
-118 DAETGKIQWV
+118 DAATGEQRWT

-134 VRLAPTISENRVYVG
+134 VRLAPTIAEGRVFVG

-156 CIDAKQ
+156 CLDAKS
-162 GSLIWKTRLGP
+162 GKLIWKTQLGP
-173 KDYRIPGNA
+173 RDYRIPGNS
-182 RLISRWPLRTGIVV
+182 RVISRWPLRTGIVV
-196 IGDTAYCAAGM
+196 IGDLAYCAAGM

-217 LDARDGKIK
+217 IEADTGKIK
-226 WQKKQNDLPAQ
+226 WQQKQTDLPAQ

-254 NPVVISR
+254 NPVVLNR

-298 ESNQSDQLASFKG
+298 ESNQSDQLATFKG
-311 NHMIVTPQRSFL
+311 NHMIVTPSRSFL

-329 SALDRARYLE
+329 SALDRSRYLD
-339 LARERRTLK
+339 LARKRRPLKSRLGKLQDELK
-348 KNQEKLGKA
+348 KVKAGERQRQILKEAGKLGK
-357 IKNATNGSER
+357 
-367 SKLLAEAAQLGL
+367 QL
-379 KIDEVQTGMQDCF
+379 DDVQSAMQECF
-392 AWRVASSQPLSMVL
+392 AWRVPSSQPLSMVL

-416 NEVAAYHAKD
+416 NEVVAYSAKD
-426 GRQLWRG
+426 GSQLWRARAEG
-433 AANGDVF
+433 EVF
-440 GLAVAQGRLYAST
+440 GLAVADGRLYTST
-453 GRGVIHCFKA
+453 SKGVIHCHVA
-463 KGFGKLFNDVT
+463 RRLGK
-474 TKKK
+474 

>member
-1 MPKTD
+1 MNSPRYFS
-6 AFVNMR
+6 A
-12 SIRHWFVL
+12 I
-20 CLFVIAGLCQA
+20 CLFSLVTLGQA

-43 SGVARESL
+43 TGVARESL
-51 ITPFT
+51 LAPFT

-78 GYNKVYDMKSRQIFD
+78 GWNKVYDLKSRQIFD
-93 YAYHTVIASGLLYYG
+93 YAYHPVIADGLLYYG
-108 SSADDKVYCL
+108 SSADDKIYCL
-118 DAETGKIQWV
+118 DAATGEQRWT

-134 VRLAPTISENRVYVG
+134 VRLAPTIAEGRVFVG

-156 CIDAKQ
+156 CLDAKS
-162 GSLIWKTRLGP
+162 GTLVWKTQLGLR
-173 KDYRIPGNA
+173 DYRIPGNS
-182 RLISRWPLRTGIVV
+182 RIISRWPLRTGIVV
-196 IGDTAYCAAGM
+196 IGDLAYCAAGM

-217 LDARDGKIK
+217 IEADTGKIK
-226 WQKKQNDLPAQ
+226 WQQKQTDLPAQ

-254 NPVVISR
+254 NPVVLNR

-298 ESNQSDQLASFKG
+298 ESNQSDQLATFKG
-311 NHMIVTPQRSFL
+311 NHMIVTPSRSFL

-329 SALDRARYLE
+329 SALDRSRYLD
-339 LARERRTLK
+339 LARKRRPLKSRLGKLQDELK
-348 KNQEKLGKA
+348 KVKAGERQRQILKEAGKLGK
-357 IKNATNGSER
+357 
-367 SKLLAEAAQLGL
+367 QL
-379 KIDEVQTGMQDCF
+379 DEVQSAMQECF
-392 AWRVASSQPLSMVL
+392 AWRVPSSQPLSMVL

-416 NEVAAYHAKD
+416 NEVAAYSAKD
-426 GRQLWRG
+426 GSQLWRARADG
-433 AANGDVF
+433 EVF
-440 GLAVAQGRLYAST
+440 GLAVADGRLYTST
-453 GRGVIHCFKA
+453 SKGVIHCYVA
-463 KGFGKLFNDVT
+463 RRLGK
-474 TKKK
+474 